1 MCAARARYPSELDWN
16 LLKVFNAIV
25 EAGGVSAAARS
36 LKRQQPAISLALKR
50 LESEIGAR
58 LCHRGPGGFRLT
70 DAGRRVAEIAAGL
83 DRGVSSLP
91 PRLEDAGRD
100 LRGRVRLQLISNVV
114 HPVLDR
120 ALAAFH
126 GRHPAVEL
134 VIEVATWDA
143 IGRKLLRG
151 EADIG
156 VAPARFQHAQLRYD
170 LLFREVHRPYCG
182 RSHPLFGKRIANPRS
197 LAGYGFVLTGN
208 DEPDDL
214 TKFRLRHGLGRQL
227 AGLSEHLEEAKRL
240 ALAGVGICF
249 LPEDF
254 ARPEVKAGR
263 LWALDDR
270 RRGPT
275 MSLFVITNPEAA
287 AHLAAQLF
295 LAELRRRIPKGATA
309 RRKNH

>member
-1 MCAARARYPSELDWN
+1 MPAARARFSSGLDWN
-16 LLKVFNAIV
+16 LLKLFNAIV
-25 EAGGVSAAARS
+25 EAGGVSAAARR
-36 LKRQQPAISLALKR
+36 LNRNQPAISLALKR
-50 LESEIGAR
+50 LEAGVGAR
-58 LCHRGPGGFRLT
+58 LCQRGPAGFRLT

-83 DRGVSSLP
+83 ERGVSGLP
-91 PRLEDAGRD
+91 PRLADAGRD
-100 LRGRVRLQLISNVV
+100 LKGRVRLQVISNVV
-114 HPVLDR
+114 HSVFDR

-126 GRHPAVEL
+126 SRHPSVEL
-134 VIEVATWDA
+134 VIEVDTWDA
-143 IGRKLLRG
+143 IGRNLLRG

-182 RSHPLFGKRIANPRS
+182 RGHALFGKHVGNPRS
-197 LAGYGFVLTGN
+197 LAGYGFVLTGD

-214 TKFRLRHGLGRQL
+214 TKFRLRYGLGRQV

-275 MSLFVITNPEAA
+275 MSLYVITNPEAA
-287 AHLAAQLF
+287 THMAGELF
-295 LAELRRRIPKGATA
+295 LAELRRRASKPPAK
-309 RRKNH
+309 RRKKH